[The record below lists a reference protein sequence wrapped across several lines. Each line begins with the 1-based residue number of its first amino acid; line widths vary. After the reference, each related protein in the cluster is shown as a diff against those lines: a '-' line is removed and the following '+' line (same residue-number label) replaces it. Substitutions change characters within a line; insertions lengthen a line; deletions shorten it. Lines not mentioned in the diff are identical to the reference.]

1 MAERVTVT
9 REQALGHLEAAV
21 GRIDLDDGHYT
32 PKSPHMETALDAVLG
47 VVPTVQD
54 FIDVEGALDATYRTL
69 RERERDIRAV
79 CQRYVNYLRG
89 VADALG
95 AMIADRDGDAL

>member
-1 MAERVTVT
+1 MSEVT

-21 GRIDLDDGHYT
+21 GYIDIGEGART

-47 VVPTVQD
+47 VVPTVPT
-54 FIDVEGALDATYRTL
+54 FVDVEGALEAPYPHYN
-69 RERERDIRAV
+69 RERLAEMRAD
-79 CQRYVNYLRG
+79 CQRYVDFLRG

-95 AMIADRDGDAL
+95 AMIADRGECSG